1 MRDSPCPDLVLL
13 IVRGEGMNAPF
24 SLNQGNILLLSQ
36 PESFSAAYIRRSLE
50 MCGIAV
56 VVPDGTPEQALASID
71 PTEWLNF
78 SACIAVDLG
87 RGLFEMLSAQPRDIP
102 FVFIGDDP
110 GEWFGGLYSWFAP
123 PFAAFQ
129 VMEVLGEMIARA
141 SAAVQASIDS
151 ATTDLLQS
159 RAHG

>member
-1 MRDSPCPDLVLL
+1 
-13 IVRGEGMNAPF
+13 MNAPF
-24 SLNQGNILLLSQ
+24 GLNQGNILLLSR

-56 VVPDGTPEQALASID
+56 VVPDGTPEQALASLD
-71 PTEWLNF
+71 PAEWLNF

-87 RGLFEMLSAQPRDIP
+87 QAFLEMLPAQRGNLP
-102 FVFIGDDP
+102 FVFVGEDP
-110 GEWFGGLYSWFAP
+110 GQWFGGPYSWLAP

-141 SAAVQASIDS
+141 SAAMRASID
-151 ATTDLLQS
+151 AAAADLLQS
-159 RAHG
+159 SARG

>member
-1 MRDSPCPDLVLL
+1 
-13 IVRGEGMNAPF
+13 MNAPF
-24 SLNQGNILLLSQ
+24 SLSQGNILLLSQ

-50 MCGIAV
+50 MCGIPV
-56 VVPDGTPEQALASID
+56 IVPEGTPEQALASLD
-71 PTEWLNF
+71 PAEWLNF

-87 RGLFEMLSAQPRDIP
+87 QTLFGMLAAERREIP

-110 GEWFGGLYSWFAP
+110 GQWFGGLYSWLAP

-141 SAAVQASIDS
+141 SAAMQASID
-151 ATTDLLQS
+151 AAATDLLQS
-159 RAHG
+159 GVRG

>member
-1 MRDSPCPDLVLL
+1 
-13 IVRGEGMNAPF
+13 MNAPF
-24 SLNQGNILLLSQ
+24 GLNQGNILLLSQ

-50 MCGIAV
+50 MCGISV

-71 PTEWLNF
+71 PSEWLNF

-87 RGLFEMLSAQPRDIP
+87 QALLELLPTQRDNLP
-102 FVFIGDDP
+102 FLFIGENP
-110 GEWFGGLYSWFAP
+110 GQWFGGPYSWLAP

-141 SAAVQASIDS
+141 SAAMQASLD
-151 ATTDLLQS
+151 AAAVDLLNAS
-159 RAHG
+159 MRR